1 MDDNN
6 FMNQPPQNNVPVSG
20 QSDGNVNNVVSS
32 DQYRN
37 PWYGNRAGKALL
49 VVGVVVV
56 IGGLATYLGFHNS
69 NNNSSQKPNN
79 TIAVNDTDEAPYK
92 YLATVKLE
100 SDTIMPSTITVQ
112 PQTDVSIENHDTV
125 SHTINISQADNN
137 SGGTLVLPW
146 NGKNLTY
153 TEGGFANNVT
163 IVPGDGYDYVF
174 ANSGDYFY
182 HDVNDPSI
190 NGEIIVN

>member
-6 FMNQPPQNNVPVSG
+6 FMNQPSQTSPTDPSQTS
-20 QSDGNVNNVVSS
+20 GNVYSS
-32 DQYRN
+32 DQYGN
-37 PWYGNRAGKALL
+37 PWYKSKVGKVLLTAL
-49 VVGVVVV
+49 VVVV
-56 IGGLATYLGFHNS
+56 IGGLATYLGFHKNS
-69 NNNSSQKPNN
+69 TVPSQTNNN
-79 TIAVNDTDEAPYK
+79 TEAVNDTDEAPYK
-92 YLATVKLE
+92 YLATVKLVN
-100 SDTIMPSTITVQ
+100 DNLLPSTITVQ
-112 PQTDVSIENHDTV
+112 PQTDVSIENHDSV

-137 SGGTLVLPW
+137 SGGTLTLPW

-174 ANSGDYFY
+174 ANPGSYYY
-182 HDVNDPSI
+182 HDVNNPNI